1 MRTRRAILL
10 GRFQPFHNGHL
21 KVIKKI
27 LDEQDEL
34 IVAIGSAQN
43 SHTTE
48 NPFTAG
54 ERIMMITK
62 ALDSEKVPRS
72 RIYTITMPDVN
83 NNALWVA
90 QVRSNSPPFDVVYS
104 GNPLVQQLFKEAGY
118 EVKIPPMINRVDY
131 AGTEIRKKMLAG
143 EKWETSVP
151 ASVVKVIKEIKGIE
165 RLKTVSQKE

>member
-1 MRTRRAILL
+1 MAMKTRRAILL

-27 LDEQDEL
+27 LGEQDEL
-34 IVAIGSAQN
+34 IVAIGSAQC

-72 RIYTITMPDVN
+72 RIYTIAMPDVN

-90 QVRSNSPPFDVVYS
+90 QVKSNSPPFDVVY
-104 GNPLVQQLFKEAGY
+104 
-118 EVKIPPMINRVDY
+118 
-131 AGTEIRKKMLAG
+131 
-143 EKWETSVP
+143 
-151 ASVVKVIKEIKGIE
+151 
-165 RLKTVSQKE
+165 